1 MRKLIKKILKES
13 DVDWIK
19 NINVDIDMEYLHGYY
34 FRWLGDLY
42 LPNGENVEIRVDR
55 KFWIDDIAKNR
66 VYYSWDERGE
76 RLSNSLPWFN
86 EGNNNEIGPKDITE
100 SSYDLQWIR
109 DIEVEGFSP
118 REGDY
123 IEIINTGD
131 KEDFLNWVG
140 MYADEYTDGTYG
152 ENIKGIVTHVAS
164 NTFELT
170 EENTGDTIYFPKT
183 FYDNEQLSI
192 AADYDYTNLN
202 ITYKPLFYT

>member
-1 MRKLIKKILKES
+1 MLQNFKSGEYILYDNNDNK
-13 DVDWIK
+13 VDPK
-19 NINVDIDMEYLHGYY
+19 DIT
-34 FRWLGDLY
+34 
-42 LPNGENVEIRVDR
+42 
-55 KFWIDDIAKNR
+55 
-66 VYYSWDERGE
+66 
-76 RLSNSLPWFN
+76 WFN